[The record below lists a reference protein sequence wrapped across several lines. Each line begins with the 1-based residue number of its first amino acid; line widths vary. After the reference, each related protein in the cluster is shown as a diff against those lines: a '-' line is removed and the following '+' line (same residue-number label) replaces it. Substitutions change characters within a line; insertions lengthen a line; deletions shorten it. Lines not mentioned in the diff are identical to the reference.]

1 MPSDK
6 TVRWSAFAFSIFFTV
21 VVVAGYVPALNVK
34 AHVHNPDAMAAMPL
48 AEGEHTMLGLYTI
61 SLLDDVTHGLSAIAL
76 LVAALL
82 SARLSRVALTAFG
95 WYYAYDATIYLITG
109 VLQRKPF
116 MTNFGLNVP
125 HVIISS
131 IMLWLAYRGRTNVPS
146 VNVPSTNV
154 PSTNVPSTNVPGMS
168 A

>member
-6 TVRWSAFAFSIFFTV
+6 TVRWSAFAFSIVFTV
-21 VVVAGYVPALNVK
+21 VVVAGYIPALNIK
-34 AHVHNPDAMAAMPL
+34 PHVHNPDAMAAMPM

-61 SLLDDVTHGLSAIAL
+61 SLVDDVTHALSALAFLIG
-76 LVAALL
+76 ALL
-82 SARLSRVALTAFG
+82 SARLSRLALTAFG

-125 HVIISS
+125 HVILSS
-131 IMLWLAYRGRTNVPS
+131 TMLWLAYRGRTNVPS
-146 VNVPSTNV
+146 SSVAGTSN
-154 PSTNVPSTNVPGMS
+154 
-168 A
+168 